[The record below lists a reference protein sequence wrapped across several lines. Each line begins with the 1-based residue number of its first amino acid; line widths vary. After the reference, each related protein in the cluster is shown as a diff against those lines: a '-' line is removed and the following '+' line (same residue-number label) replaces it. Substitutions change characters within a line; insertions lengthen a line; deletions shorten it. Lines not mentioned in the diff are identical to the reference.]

1 MNASPTFLIVAAL
14 SVSSVRAAESTE
26 LALQARPFVIR
37 HAITANALPE
47 AFKLIQLKAEAW
59 SEFPITRIAAHGSRV
74 AKGEVLVEFDPQGI
88 DRKIEDTARAIDT
101 KTLEIAQAEPDLKN
115 LEETTPHRLL
125 ALQRAADE
133 AKEENDYFTKVR
145 RKAEEENADQKL
157 KRAEM
162 LLENQS
168 EELRQLKKM
177 YEADD
182 LTEDTEE
189 IILKRQ
195 QDRVEAAEFELRM
208 QRLAH
213 ARSHAVLLP
222 RETVKLAEAQR
233 DTAIALAK
241 FQHDAPRA
249 IAVKKIELQ
258 NLKTALEREK
268 QTLEDLKADR
278 QQFEIT
284 APADG
289 WFYHGAI
296 ENERWTPGEAAKSL
310 FVHGRPAVRK
320 AFATF
325 IPADAK
331 LKLVAFLDGSIASQ
345 LAPEAGGVAWVSGRE
360 DAEFPVK
367 LTALNAAPDA
377 DGRFKAEFSAEW
389 PDQPAV
395 APAAGLNIHV
405 ITHQSQEAIVL
416 PAKALELG
424 AAGWTVEVKLAD
436 GKTERRPVKRG
447 RLHDG
452 QCEILSGLE
461 PGQVVIIP

>member
-1 MNASPTFLIVAAL
+1 MSPLPIFLVAAVL
-14 SVSSVRAAESTE
+14 SVSVLRAAESTE
-26 LALQARPFVIR
+26 LALETRPFVIR
-37 HAITANALPE
+37 HSFTANALPK
-47 AFKLIQLKAEAW
+47 AFTLLELKAEAW
-59 SEFPITRIAAHGSRV
+59 SEFAITRIATHGSRV
-74 AKGEVLVEFDPQGI
+74 AKGETLVAFDPQGI

-101 KTLEIAQAEPDLKN
+101 KTLEIAQAELDLKN
-115 LEETTPHRLL
+115 LEDTTPHRQQ

-133 AKEENDYFTKVR
+133 AKEENEHFTKVR
-145 RKAEEENADQKL
+145 RKAEEESADQKL
-157 KRAEM
+157 KRAESF
-162 LLENQS
+162 LENQS

-182 LTEDTEE
+182 LTEETEE

-208 QRLAH
+208 QLLGH
-213 ARSHAVLLP
+213 ARSHGVLLP
-222 RETVKLAEAQR
+222 REAVKLAEAER
-233 DTAIALAK
+233 DTAIAIAK
-241 FQHDAPRA
+241 FEQDAPRA
-249 IAVKKIELQ
+249 IALKKIELQ
-258 NLKTALEREK
+258 NLITVLEREK
-268 QTLEDLKADR
+268 LTLANLKTDR
-278 QQFEIT
+278 EQFEIT

-296 ENERWTPGEAAKSL
+296 ENDRWSPGEAAKSL
-310 FVHGRPAVRK
+310 VVQGRPAVRK
-320 AFATF
+320 PFATF

-331 LKLVAFLDGSIASQ
+331 LRLVASLDGAVASQ
-345 LAPEAGGVAWVSGRE
+345 LAQDAAGLAWVSGRE
-360 DAEFPVK
+360 DAEFNVK
-367 LTALNAAPDA
+367 LTALAAAPDA

-395 APAAGLNIHV
+395 APAAGVNIHV
-405 ITHQSQEAIVL
+405 ISHQSQETIVV
-416 PAKALELG
+416 PAKALEFG
-424 AAGWTVEVKLAD
+424 PSGWSVEVKLAD